1 MSTDTLPFDRILALC
16 RPGFEGDAAAE
27 LSARAAASDTW
38 GHARTRADAGLLEF
52 FPGDDPLALLQEP
65 AFASVVFPRQFCAA
79 GEACED
85 LPPGDRIS
93 PLLEGFDI
101 AVCDAVVETADGDAH
116 RPLGRLTKQLAG
128 SPPGALKQRGLLVDR
143 TRAAAPSRFRY
154 GHAGV
159 ARTVTAN
166 ALERGARRR
175 RAPAPGQGAPS
186 RSAARSQEALLRFL
200 TEHEIHMQLGDRATA
215 VDLGAAPG
223 GWTWVLRQQGARVT
237 AVDNGPLAPALASDP
252 YVEHLRADAFTY
264 QPRKRVDWLVCDVV
278 DKPARVVELMAR
290 WLRREWA
297 RRAIF
302 NLKLPMKRRWAAVED
317 AEVRFRRTLGGAA
330 DDWDL
335 QIRQLCHDREEVTCS
350 RASAQRGTLK
360 RGRACVFRLC

>member
-101 AVCDAVVETADGDAH
+101 AVCDAVVETADGDEH

-128 SPPGALKQRGLLVDR
+128 PLRGALKQRGLLVDR
-143 TRAAAPSRFRY
+143 ANAPRLHLVFDTGTRAWLGLSPPTRSSAAP
-154 GHAGV
+154 GGV
-159 ARTVTAN
+159 VRLRQAR
-166 ALERGARRR
+166 
-175 RAPAPGQGAPS
+175 GAPS
-186 RSAARSQEALLRFL
+186 RSALKLQEALLRFL

-335 QIRQLCHDREEVTCS
+335 QIRQLCHDREEVTCLARPRS
-350 RASAQRGTLK
+350 EAR
-360 RGRACVFRLC
+360 